1 MNGQSKRKWT
11 VFFLIKSVEGSIG
24 DAIEMINA
32 IRRDVDA
39 CDYISVIFCLQV
51 LKKNVPA
58 IFSGDPNEIVKNDK
72 LDRTTVFCSL
82 TKSDGQNVQ
91 FKSDLKLIAEEDA
104 FDITNPK
111 CIQEFFKEKILDN
124 NRAQRYMLFTWDHG
138 SGYGIFRDVP
148 ETPLV
153 KILDGAIELVPARN
167 MSLPTPAIVSNNIQ
181 NKNAIDQDEV
191 LTMDELATV
200 IDQDKVL
207 TMDELAAA
215 IGQAFGEEKIELV
228 VMMNCYMQFFDAGY
242 ALRKNIKYLIA
253 PESYIFFK
261 GYNYEF
267 IFRKLAREP
276 DLSSRK
282 LAKHIVDSFELK
294 VYDDYFVGI
303 SAKATTALFANDVT
317 YYAELADYIDQLA
330 GALEQELNKNKP
342 EIIMA
347 RVNTPPV
354 SGASHLVD
362 FFYLLQNLQ
371 KSLGNNWQQELVEEL
386 LLLKKKT
393 IIAQY
398 IGFDFG
404 NYVGSANPSGFSIYF
419 PIRLFGQ
426 IASREAFNLFQGT
439 SFKLDKNWHKL
450 VMKFV

>member
-1 MNGQSKRKWT
+1 MSGQSKRKWT
-11 VFFLIKSVEGSIG
+11 VFFLIKSVDASIG

-32 IRRDVDA
+32 VRRDVDA

-58 IFSGDPNEIVKNDK
+58 IFSGDPNDIVKNDK
-72 LDRTTVFCSL
+72 PDRTTVFCSL

-91 FKSDLKLIAEEDA
+91 FKSDLKLIAEEDD
-104 FDITNPK
+104 FDITNPE
-111 CIQEFFKEKILDN
+111 CIQGFFKEEILEN
-124 NRAQRYMLFTWDHG
+124 NRAQRYMLFTMDHG
-138 SGYGIFRDVP
+138 NGYGIFRDTP
-148 ETPLV
+148 ENSLV

-167 MSLPTPAIVSNNIQ
+167 MNFPTPVIVTNNTQ
-181 NKNAIDQDEV
+181 SKNA
-191 LTMDELATV
+191 

-215 IGQAFGEEKIELV
+215 IGQAFGNEKIDLV

-242 ALRKNIKYLIA
+242 ALRDNIKYLIA
-253 PESYIFFK
+253 PESFMLFK

-267 IFRKLAREP
+267 IFRKLSQEP
-276 DLSSRK
+276 DLSSRR

-371 KSLGNNWQQELVEEL
+371 KSLGDTWQRELVEEL
-386 LLLKKKT
+386 LLLKKKA

-398 IGFDFG
+398 IGFDFS

-419 PIRLFGQ
+419 PIKLFGQ
-426 IASREAFNLFQGT
+426 IASREAFNLFNDT
-439 SFKLDKNWHKL
+439 SFRNDKNWHDL

>member
-1 MNGQSKRKWT
+1 MNRQSKRKWT
-11 VFFLIKSVEGSIG
+11 VFFLIKSVDGSIR

-58 IFSGDPNEIVKNDK
+58 IFSGDPNDIVKNDK
-72 LDRTTVFCSL
+72 LERTTVFCSL

-91 FKSDLKLIAEEDA
+91 IKSDLKLIAEEDD
-104 FDITNPK
+104 FVITNPE
-111 CIQEFFKEKILDN
+111 CIQGFFKEKILEN
-124 NRAQRYMLFTWDHG
+124 YRAQRYMLFTWDHG
-138 SGYGIFRDVP
+138 SVYGIFRDTP
-148 ETPLV
+148 ENSLV
-153 KILDGAIELVPARN
+153 KILDDAIELVPVRN
-167 MSLPTPAIVSNNIQ
+167 MSLPTPLIVSNNIQ
-181 NKNAIDQDEV
+181 NKNAIEQDE
-191 LTMDELATV
+191 
-200 IDQDKVL
+200 VL

-215 IGQAFGEEKIELV
+215 IGQAFGKEKIDLV

-242 ALRKNIKYLIA
+242 ALRNNIKYLIA
-253 PESYIFFK
+253 PESFMSFK

-354 SGASHLVD
+354 SGTSHLVD

-371 KSLGNNWQQELVEEL
+371 KSLGNTWQQELVEEL

-419 PIRLFGQ
+419 PIKLFGQ
-426 IASREAFNLFQGT
+426 IASREAFDLPNDT
-439 SFKLDKNWHKL
+439 SFKLDKTWYEL

>member
-1 MNGQSKRKWT
+1 MNRQSKRKWT
-11 VFFLIKSVEGSIG
+11 VFFLIKSVDGSIG

-51 LKKNVPA
+51 HKKNVPA
-58 IFSGDPNEIVKNDK
+58 IFSGDPNDIVKNDK
-72 LDRTTVFCSL
+72 PDRTTVFCSL

-91 FKSDLKLIAEEDA
+91 FKSDLKLIAEEDG
-104 FDITNPK
+104 FDITNPE
-111 CIQEFFKEKILDN
+111 CIQGFFKEEILDN

-138 SGYGIFRDVP
+138 NGYGIFRDVP

-181 NKNAIDQDEV
+181 NENA
-191 LTMDELATV
+191 

-207 TMDELAAA
+207 TMDELATA
-215 IGQAFGEEKIELV
+215 IGQAFGEEKIDLV
-228 VMMNCYMQFFDAGY
+228 VMLNCYMQFFDAGY

-253 PESYIFFK
+253 PESFMSFK

-267 IFRKLAREP
+267 IFRKLSRKP

-330 GALEQELNKNKP
+330 GVLEQELNKNKP

-386 LLLKKKT
+386 LLLKKKA
-393 IIAQY
+393 IIAHY

-419 PIRLFGQ
+419 PIKLFGQ
-426 IASREAFNLFQGT
+426 IASREAFNLFNDT
-439 SFKLDKNWHKL
+439 SFKNDKNWHEL